1 VNWLGRLVAIPG
13 PFQPSIGQAPGYN
26 RPSSMIL
33 GILNLPAL
41 DLVWR
46 ALLFLALGGSFT
58 STIYLV
64 MTLAA
69 TARHLRRARSA
80 QAAATAIPSASLPPV
95 TIFKPIHGLEEQL
108 PANLESFFQLDYPDY
123 EVVFGAR
130 DADNPAVKVAEEIRA
145 RNPHV
150 PSRMILSGP
159 PAWPSAKVFSLDKMI
174 AASSR
179 SYFIISDS
187 DVRVAPDFL
196 RNTIP
201 PLLDRSI
208 GLVTCMYRG
217 IPASDFWSRLEA
229 LGLSVEMSSGVMV
242 ADMIEGMR
250 FALGPAMAVRRD
262 AIDAIGGIAAVADY
276 YSDDFELGNRIW
288 AKNYKVVL
296 SHHIVRN
303 VLTSRSLLRTLGDQL
318 RWMKSTRYSRPAG
331 HAGSAL
337 TYAVPFGILGL
348 IAGGALHRWPLA
360 IGLFAFACLNRM
372 IQSVVVGWTVAHDP
386 RAVRS
391 CWLYPLRDLFGFVA
405 WTISYTSRNFYW
417 RGETYR
423 FGKGGRI
430 SPLQRSG
437 TRP

>member
-1 VNWLGRLVAIPG
+1 MTPG
-13 PFQPSIGQAPGYN
+13 VLHAHGV
-26 RPSSMIL
+26 
-33 GILNLPAL
+33 

-46 ALLFLALGGSFT
+46 AVLLLALAGSFT
-58 STIYLV
+58 STIYLA
-64 MTLAA
+64 MTLVA
-69 TARHLRRARSA
+69 TVRHLRRARSA
-80 QAAATAIPSASLPPV
+80 QEAASATPVASLAPV
-95 TIFKPIHGLEEQL
+95 TIFKPVHGMEEQL
-108 PANLESFFQLDYPDY
+108 AANLESFFRQDYPDY
-123 EVVFGAR
+123 EVIFGAR
-130 DADNPAVKVAEEIRA
+130 DADNPAVKIAEEIRA
-145 RNPHV
+145 RYPHV
-150 PSRMILSGP
+150 PSRIVISGP
-159 PAWPSAKVFSLDKMI
+159 PAWPNAKVFSLDKMI

-187 DVRVAPDFL
+187 DVQVAPDFL

-201 PLLDRSI
+201 PLLDPAV

-217 IPASDFWSRLEA
+217 IPASDFWSSLEA

-242 ADMIEGMR
+242 ADMMEGMR
-250 FALGPAMAVRRD
+250 FALGPAMAVRRE

-331 HAGSAL
+331 HAGTGL
-337 TYAVPFGILGL
+337 TYAMPFGILGL
-348 IAGGALHRWPLA
+348 MVAGALDHWPLG
-360 IGLFAFACLNRM
+360 IGLFALACLNRM
-372 IQSVVVGWTVAHDP
+372 IQSMVVGWTVARDP
-386 RAVRS
+386 RAVRF
-391 CWLYPLRDLFGFVA
+391 CWLYPLRDLFGFIA
-405 WTISYTSRNFYW
+405 WAISYTSRDFYW

-430 SPLQRSG
+430 APLQRSG
-437 TRP
+437 ATPMPRRPK

>member
-1 VNWLGRLVAIPG
+1 
-13 PFQPSIGQAPGYN
+13 
-26 RPSSMIL
+26 MIL
-33 GILNLPAL
+33 GVLIAHV

-46 ALLFLALGGSFT
+46 ALLLLALAGSFT
-58 STIYLV
+58 STIYLS

-69 TARHLRRARSA
+69 TVRHMRRTRMA
-80 QAAATAIPSASLPPV
+80 QAAASATPAASLPPV
-95 TIFKPIHGLEEQL
+95 TIFKPVHGMEEQL
-108 PANLESFFQLDYPDY
+108 AANLESFFRQDYPDY
-123 EVVFGAR
+123 EVIFGAR
-130 DADNPAVKVAEEIRA
+130 DADNPAVQIAEEIRA
-145 RNPHV
+145 RYPHV
-150 PSRMILSGP
+150 PSRVILSGP
-159 PAWPSAKVFSLDKMI
+159 PAWPNAKVFSLDKMI

-187 DVRVAPDFL
+187 DVQIAPDFL

-201 PLLDRSI
+201 PLLDPAI

-217 IPASDFWSRLEA
+217 IPASDFWSSLEA

-242 ADMIEGMR
+242 ADMMEGMR

-288 AKNYKVVL
+288 AKGYKVIL

-331 HAGSAL
+331 HAGTGL
-337 TYAVPFGILGL
+337 TYALPFGILGL
-348 IAGGALHRWPLA
+348 IAAGALGHWPLG
-360 IGLFAFACLNRM
+360 IGLLAFASMNRM
-372 IQSVVVGWTVAHDP
+372 IQSVAVGWTVGRDP
-386 RAVRS
+386 RAVRY
-391 CWLYPLRDLFGFVA
+391 CWLYPLRDFFGFVA
-405 WTISYTSRNFYW
+405 WTISYTSRDFYW

-430 SPLQRSG
+430 APLQRPRASSA
-437 TRP
+437 